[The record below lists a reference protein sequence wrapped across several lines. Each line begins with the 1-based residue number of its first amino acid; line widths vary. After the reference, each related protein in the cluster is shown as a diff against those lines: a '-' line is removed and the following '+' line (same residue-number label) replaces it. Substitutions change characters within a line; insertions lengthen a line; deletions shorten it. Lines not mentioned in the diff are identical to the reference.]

1 MSVFENLTAKSRKA
15 INYAFEEAKLLNYKY
30 IGVEHLLLGL
40 LRVEEGKAYSLLHEW
55 QVSIEATRYQVVK
68 MCGKGSFSTNISG
81 YTPRALACLDR
92 SYALALKNNSKEIK
106 TEHLLL
112 SILKDSESYGVK
124 ALLNQNV
131 SVEILESS
139 IERKESKVKEKNN
152 KDGAKE
158 DKEKTALEKFSLD
171 LTSLAEDKKLDPV
184 IGRVNEIQRVLQ
196 ILSRRTKNNP
206 CLIGEAGVGKTA
218 IAEGLA
224 IRIVEKKVPT
234 ALLGKRVLSLNMGAV
249 VAGTKYRGEFED
261 RFNKILEELMSR
273 EDVIL
278 FIDEL
283 HSIIGAGGS
292 EGAIDASS
300 ILKPSLARGEI
311 QVVGATTTKEYH
323 RFIEKDSGLER
334 RFQPIVIH
342 PPSEIESI
350 RILEGLKTR
359 YEEHHGVRI
368 SDAAIKCAVEL
379 SERYIVDR
387 FLPDKAVDLIDEAS
401 SKIRME
407 QVVDFSTLKLM
418 QNSLIEIQE
427 KKQIAV
433 NQMAFEEAAKH
444 RDAERSLIELIEE
457 EKEKCRLMEMEHPKV
472 LSHHIEEIV
481 SMWTGIPVTKLV
493 ASENQRLQAIESVI
507 GERVIGQDS
516 AIKVL
521 SKSVKRGRIGL
532 SSPNKP
538 IGSYIFVGPTG
549 VGKTELCKALAEAV
563 FGDEKNLVRFDM
575 SEYME
580 KHAVSKLIGSPPG
593 YVGFEEEGL
602 LAKRIRKNPYS
613 VILFDEIEKAH
624 VDIYDILLQILDEG
638 GFTDSKG
645 QLVNFKNAIIIM
657 TSNIGVSKI
666 SKGRTMGFVEASLD
680 ESYEAMKSMLI
691 EEVKGYFRPEFI
703 NRIDDI
709 VVFNQLQKND
719 IEEIAKLLLNDFVE
733 RLEKLGYQ
741 FIINDE
747 ILTYLVSNGYDITY
761 GARPIKRL
769 IVRKIEDFVTDL
781 IISGEVR
788 EDTAIELAVIENEIV
803 VKDESN

>member
-1 MSVFENLTAKSRKA
+1 MSIFENLTPKSRKA

-40 LRVEEGKAYSLLHEW
+40 LRVEDSKAFNLLNEW
-55 QVSIEATRYQVVK
+55 QVTIEASRYQVVK

-92 SYALALKNNSKEIK
+92 SYALALRNNSKDIK
-106 TEHLLL
+106 TEYLLL
-112 SILKDSESYGVK
+112 SILKDRESYGVK
-124 ALLNQNV
+124 VLLQQNV
-131 SVEILESS
+131 TIEILESS
-139 IERKESKVKEKNN
+139 IERKEEKTKQNKEKA
-152 KDGAKE
+152 DE
-158 DKEKTALEKFSLD
+158 EKTTLEKFSLD

-184 IGRVNEIQRVLQ
+184 IGRVDEIQRVLQ

-224 IRIVEKKVPT
+224 IRIVEKKVPV

-261 RFNKILEELMSR
+261 RFNKILEELMKR
-273 EDVIL
+273 DDIIL

-300 ILKPSLARGEI
+300 ILKPSLARGDI
-311 QVVGATTTKEYH
+311 QVIGATTTKEYH
-323 RFIEKDSGLER
+323 KFIEKDSGLER

-342 PPSEIESI
+342 PPSEIETV
-350 RILEGLKTR
+350 RILEGLKSR
-359 YEEHHGVRI
+359 YEEHHGVII
-368 SDAAIKCAVEL
+368 SNEAIKSAVEL
-379 SERYIVDR
+379 SGRYIVDR

-407 QVVDFSTLKLM
+407 QVIDFSTLHLM
-418 QNSLIEIQE
+418 ENSLSEIQE
-427 KKQIAV
+427 KKQVAI
-433 NQMAFEEAAKH
+433 NQMAFEEAAKY
-444 RDAERSLIELIEE
+444 RDDERSLIELIEE
-457 EKEKCRLMEMEHPKV
+457 EKEKCRLMEMEHPTV
-472 LSHHIEEIV
+472 LSHHIEAVV
-481 SMWTGIPVTKLV
+481 SIWTGIPVTKLV
-493 ASENQRLQAIESVI
+493 ASENKRLEKIEAII
-507 GERVIGQDS
+507 GQRVIGQKE
-516 AIKVL
+516 AISVL

-532 SSPNKP
+532 SNPNKP
-538 IGSYIFVGPTG
+538 IGTYIFVGPTG

-593 YVGFEEEGL
+593 YIGFEEEGL

-624 VDIYDILLQILDEG
+624 MDIYDILLQILDEG

-657 TSNIGVSKI
+657 TSNIGASKI
-666 SKGRTMGFVEASLD
+666 SKNATMGFVEASVVA
-680 ESYEAMKSMLI
+680 SYESMKSMLI

-709 VVFNQLQKND
+709 IVFNQLQKND
-719 IEEIAKLLLNDFVE
+719 IKEIAKLLLEEFVI
-733 RLEKLGYQ
+733 RLKKLGYQ
-741 FIINDE
+741 FVVNDE
-747 ILTYLVSNGYDITY
+747 IIDYLVENGYDITY

-769 IVRKIEDFVTDL
+769 LVTQIEDFITDL
-781 IISGEVR
+781 IISGQVLEN
-788 EDTAIELAVIENEIV
+788 TTIELGTVDNKIV
-803 VKDESN
+803 VKEVI

>member
-1 MSVFENLTAKSRKA
+1 MSVFENLAPKTRKA
-15 INYAFEEAKLLNYKY
+15 INYAFEEAKLLNFKY

-40 LRVEEGKAYSLLHEW
+40 LREEEGRAYELLNEW
-55 QVSIEATRYQVVK
+55 QVSSESTRYQVVK
-68 MCGKGSFSTNISG
+68 MGGKGSFSTNISG

-92 SYALALKNNSKEIK
+92 SYALALRNGSQSIK

-112 SILKDSESYGVK
+112 AILKDRESYGVK
-124 ALLNQNV
+124 ALEQQNV
-131 SVEILESS
+131 TIELLESS
-139 IERKESKVKEKNN
+139 IEHPVKEEETK
-152 KDGAKE
+152 KVPAKE
-158 DKEKTALEKFSLD
+158 EKDKTALEKFSLD

-184 IGRVNEIQRVLQ
+184 VGREEEIQRVLQ

-218 IAEGLA
+218 IVEGLA
-224 IRIVEKKVPT
+224 IQIVEKKVPS

-261 RFNKILEELMSR
+261 RFNQILMELMQR
-273 EDVIL
+273 DDVIL

-323 RFIEKDSGLER
+323 KFIEKDSGLER
-334 RFQPIVIH
+334 RFQPIVIKQPTMNQTIH
-342 PPSEIESI
+342 
-350 RILEGLKTR
+350 ILEALRER
-359 YEEHHGVRI
+359 YEEHHGVVI
-368 SDAAIKCAVEL
+368 SDEAIESAVEL

-401 SKIRME
+401 SKIRMD
-407 QVVDFSTLKLM
+407 QVVDFSTLRLM
-418 QNSLIEIQE
+418 EGSLKEIQE
-427 KKQIAV
+427 KKQMAV
-433 NQMAFEEAAKH
+433 NKMAFEEAARH
-444 RDAERSLIELIEE
+444 RDEERSLIELIEE
-457 EKEKCRLMEMEHPKV
+457 EKEKCRLMEMSHPQV
-472 LSHHIEEIV
+472 LGHHIEAV
-481 SMWTGIPVTKLV
+481 VATWTGIPVTKLV
-493 ASENQRLQAIESVI
+493 ASENQRLQEIEKIISK
-507 GERVIGQDS
+507 RVIGQDQ

-532 SSPNKP
+532 SNPNKP
-538 IGSYIFVGPTG
+538 VGTYIFVGPTG
-549 VGKTELCKALAEAV
+549 VGKTELCKALAESV

-593 YVGFEEEGL
+593 YIGSDDEGL

-624 VDIYDILLQILDEG
+624 MDIYDILLQILDEG

-645 QLVNFKNAIIIM
+645 HLVNFKNAIIIM

-666 SKGRTMGFVEASLD
+666 SKSTSVGFIEASAD
-680 ESYEAMKSMLI
+680 ESYEAMKGMLL
-691 EEVKGYFRPEFI
+691 EEVKNYFRPEFI
-703 NRIDDI
+703 NRLDDI
-709 VVFNQLQKND
+709 IVFNQLSKQNVR
-719 IEEIAKLLLNDFVE
+719 EIAELLLKDFIS
-733 RLEKLGYQ
+733 RLEKLGYH
-741 FIINDE
+741 FNINDALLDYL
-747 ILTYLVSNGYDITY
+747 LTHGYDVVY

-769 IVRKIEDFVTDL
+769 IVSEIEDYVTDL
-781 IISGEVR
+781 II
-788 EDTAIELAVIENEIV
+788 EDKIEMNETIELSVVEDKLVIKEV
-803 VKDESN
+803 